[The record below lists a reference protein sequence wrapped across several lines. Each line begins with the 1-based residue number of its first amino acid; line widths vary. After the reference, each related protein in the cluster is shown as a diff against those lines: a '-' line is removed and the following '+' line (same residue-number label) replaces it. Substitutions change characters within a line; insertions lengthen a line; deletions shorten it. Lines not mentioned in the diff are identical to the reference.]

1 MEFDEKYLW
10 QYISIAPPGLD
21 RTRRRDPCSQS
32 LAWGLTLIAAPQLCC
47 VITSNVEAKRN
58 MDQAGDLCDSLPDL
72 VSEMSEIKRYA

>member
-1 MEFDEKYLW
+1 MRNTYGNTSLSPLPG
-10 QYISIAPPGLD
+10 SIDQAGVTPG
-21 RTRRRDPCSQS
+21 SQS

-72 VSEMSEIKRYA
+72 VSGMSEIKRYA